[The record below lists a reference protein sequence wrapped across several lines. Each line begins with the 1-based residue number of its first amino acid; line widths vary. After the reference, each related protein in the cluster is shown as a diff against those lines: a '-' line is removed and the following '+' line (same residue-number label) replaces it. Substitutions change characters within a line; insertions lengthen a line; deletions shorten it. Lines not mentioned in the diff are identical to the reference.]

1 MQMEAGFTRNS
12 DILMKI
18 YEECLA
24 HKPQLQGEM
33 VTQKYWFMISLAS
46 KQFKRQFLHNNPNN

>member
-1 MQMEAGFTRNS
+1 MQMKSGFTRNS

-24 HKPQLQGEM
+24 YKPQLQGEM

-46 KQFKRQFLHNNPNN
+46 KQFKR